1 MPEMTDEQR
10 AAFITAAAI
19 AWGYAGDEQTWS
31 AGQQITREALD
42 ELTEAGFTITLDAV
56 RDHTG
61 QSVVWEVE
69 SD

>member
-10 AAFITAAAI
+10 AAFIDAAGPALMPRTNP
-19 AWGYAGDEQTWS
+19 AHPHVRTQA
-31 AGQQITREALD
+31 AKALD
-42 ELTEAGFTITLDAV
+42 ALTEAGFTITLDAV